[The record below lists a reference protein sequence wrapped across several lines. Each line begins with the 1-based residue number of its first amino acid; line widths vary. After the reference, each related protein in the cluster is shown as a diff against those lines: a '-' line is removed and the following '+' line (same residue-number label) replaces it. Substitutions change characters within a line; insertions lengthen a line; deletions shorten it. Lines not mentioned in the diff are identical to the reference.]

1 MMTIQKLLF
10 GCIALLCSSMI
21 FAQTPVNASSDAAQA
36 TAANVAPQGG
46 DKKAMRAANRQ
57 FSKTVQ
63 RAIYKDQRNS
73 EDIDIVVF
81 GNAKTG
87 KVKLAGFITELSE
100 EQEAIKAARQ
110 VPGVTSVTSG
120 LTLREEGN

>member
-1 MMTIQKLLF
+1 MTTIKKLLF
-10 GCIALLCSSMI
+10 GCIALLFSSMI
-21 FAQTPVNASSDAAQA
+21 FAQTTANSSGGVGQASAASVSQ
-36 TAANVAPQGG
+36 QGG

-63 RAIYKDQRNS
+63 RAIYKDLRND

-81 GNAKTG
+81 GNAATG
-87 KVKLAGFITELSE
+87 KVTLAGFISELSE
-100 EQEAIKAARQ
+100 EQAAINSARR
-110 VPGVTSVTSG
+110 VAGVTSVKSG